1 MTTSQLIDLYHQER
15 LNDEQILMH
24 QYHGSNGEF
33 PPYGILCIR
42 VYFRNNCL
50 FVEIIRAHNVIPL
63 DNNGLSDPF
72 VVVELLPRRV
82 FQSAEQQTHVQ
93 KATLNP
99 VFDECFEL

>member
-1 MTTSQLIDLYHQER
+1 M
-15 LNDEQILMH
+15 
-24 QYHGSNGEF
+24 
-33 PPYGILCIR
+33 R

-50 FVEIIRAHNVIPL
+50 FVEVIRARNVIPL

-82 FQSAEQQTHVQ
+82 FQCTEQQTHVQ